1 MLDIVGK
8 RGWYFVFSAL
18 LILPGLLSMIL
29 PPGGWST
36 LNSGLR
42 PGIDFTSGSVMDITF
57 TREVTQDEI
66 QQRMDALGHPE
77 ALVQSTG
84 RNRVLIRTKRL
95 NEASV
100 EQPEAERELIQKHLE
115 ENVASIE
122 KKAFDSISPI
132 IAQETVRNTFFAML
146 AASLFILFFIWYA
159 FRRAPKAY
167 RYGISAVLALL
178 HDTLIVLGIFSIL
191 GRVMNM
197 EVNTTFII
205 GILTVAGYSVN
216 DTIVVFDRIR
226 ENVIRHPDRA
236 FPTLVNSSI
245 IETVGR
251 SLNTS
256 FTTFLIL
263 LAMLLIGGA
272 SIRGLLLVVA
282 IGVVVGTY
290 SSIFIASQFLV
301 IWERGEFGQ
310 VFRLGRRA
318 PGAAATGLLH
328 FVLHIMGR

>member
-1 MLDIVGK
+1 MIDIVGK
-8 RGWYFVFSAL
+8 RGWYFLISAL

-57 TREVTQDEI
+57 TREVTQGEI

-191 GRVMNM
+191 GRVINM

-236 FPTLVNSSI
+236 FPALVNSSI

-256 FTTFLIL
+256 FTTFLVL

-282 IGVVVGTY
+282 IGVIVGTY
-290 SSIFIASQFLV
+290 SSIFIASQLLV
-301 IWERGEFGQ
+301 IWDRGEFGT

-318 PGAAATGLLH
+318 PATAASGLLH
-328 FVLHIMGR
+328 FLLHIIGR

>member
-8 RGWYFVFSAL
+8 RGWYFLLSAL
-18 LILPGLLSMIL
+18 IILPGLISMIM
-29 PPGGWST
+29 PPGWST
-36 LNSGLR
+36 LESGLN
-42 PGIDFTSGSVMDITF
+42 PGIDFTSGSVLDITF
-57 TREVTQDEI
+57 SERVTQDQI
-66 QQRMDALGHPE
+66 YNRMSALGHPE

-84 RNRVLIRTKRL
+84 SGSVLIRTKVLR
-95 NEASV
+95 ESSGQQ
-100 EQPEAERELIQKHLE
+100 ESERQSIQRDLE
-115 ENVASIE
+115 KTVAPIDSL
-122 KKAFDSISPI
+122 AYDSISPI
-132 IAQETVRNTFFAML
+132 IASETVRNAFFAML
-146 AASLFILFFIWYA
+146 AASVFILFYIWYA

-167 RYGISAVLALL
+167 RYGISAIIALI

-191 GRVMNM
+191 GRVLSI
-197 EVNTTFII
+197 EVNATFII

-226 ENVIRHPDRA
+226 ENVIKHPERS
-236 FPTLVNSSI
+236 FTSLVNTSI
-245 IETVGR
+245 IETIGR

-256 FTTFLIL
+256 LTTLLVL

-282 IGVVVGTY
+282 IGVIVGTY

-301 IWERGEFGQ
+301 IWDRKEFGR

-318 PGAAATGLLH
+318 SAVSLQSIFNL
-328 FVLHIMGR
+328 ISR

>member
-8 RGWYFVFSAL
+8 RGWYFLFSAL
-18 LILPGLLSMIL
+18 VIIPGLLSMIL
-29 PPGGWST
+29 PPGGWLT

-57 TREVTQDEI
+57 TKEVTQDRI
-66 QQRMDALGHPE
+66 QQRMAALGHPE

-84 RNRVLIRTKRL
+84 RRSVLIRTKQL
-95 NEASV
+95 KEPPEV
-100 EQPEAERELIQKHLE
+100 ERAERQVIQEALE
-115 ENVASIE
+115 EIASIE
-122 KKAFDSISPI
+122 SAAFDSISPI
-132 IAQETVRNTFFAML
+132 IAQETVRNTFFAMA
-146 AASLFILFFIWYA
+146 AASLFILLFIWYA
-159 FRRAPKAY
+159 FRRVPKAY
-167 RYGISAVLALL
+167 RYGISALFALL

-191 GRVMNM
+191 GRVISM

-236 FPTLVNSSI
+236 FPALVNSSI
-245 IETVGR
+245 IETIGR

-256 FTTFLIL
+256 FTTFMVL
-263 LAMLLIGGA
+263 LAMLLIGGP

-301 IWERGEFGQ
+301 IWEQGEFGTL
-310 VFRLGRRA
+310 FRQGRRA
-318 PGAAATGLLH
+318 PGAAVTGLLH
-328 FVLHIMGR
+328 FILHITGR